1 MFLFSFCIR
10 TINIF
15 SSPPKPNKTVVR
27 ENGVFIGNVTFCSN
41 KFHWFALRVG
51 CTVAYFGPEYTC
63 IGFHD
68 FNQDYARKK
77 KKLKKKEKK
86 NYKKQNKTLR

>member
-1 MFLFSFCIR
+1 M
-10 TINIF
+10 
-15 SSPPKPNKTVVR
+15 R
-27 ENGVFIGNVTFCSN
+27 ENGVFIDNVTFCSN
-41 KFHWFALRVG
+41 KFHRFALRVG

-68 FNQDYARKK
+68 FNQDYARKEK
-77 KKLKKKEKK
+77 KAKKKEKK